1 MGRMLF
7 RASFLTRPD
16 LDSDDFE
23 THEGLTFGGE
33 IDFPQEGTQW
43 RLVGIE
49 SGPGEEPPTLTF
61 EPVFIPKLS

>member
-1 MGRMLF
+1 LMLF

-23 THEGLTFGGE
+23 THEGLTLAGE
-33 IDFPQEGTQW
+33 IDFSQEGTQW

-61 EPVFIPKLS
+61 EPVFIAKPS